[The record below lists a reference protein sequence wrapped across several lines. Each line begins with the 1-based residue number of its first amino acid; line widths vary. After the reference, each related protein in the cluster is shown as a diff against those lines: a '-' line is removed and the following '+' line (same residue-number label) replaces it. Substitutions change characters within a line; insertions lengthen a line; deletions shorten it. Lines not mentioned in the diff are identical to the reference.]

1 MQRRKMKGKFTM
13 RVIAGTAR
21 RLQLKT
27 LEGLDTRPTT
37 DRIKET
43 LFNMIAD
50 GLYGCV
56 FLDLFAGS
64 GGIGIEA
71 LSRGAKRAVF
81 VEKNPKAMACV
92 RENLSHT
99 RLSERAETMQTDA
112 LIALSRLSERESFDY
127 IYLDPPYGKGLER
140 RVLEHLADTSLLA
153 EDGVI
158 IIEAALDTAFDYVK
172 GLGYSLIKT
181 KIYKTNKHV
190 FLEKISAPEQI
201 F

>member
-1 MQRRKMKGKFTM
+1 MRGRFIM

-21 RLQLKT
+21 RLRLKT
-27 LEGLDTRPTT
+27 LEGLETRPTT

-50 GLYGCV
+50 GLFGCS

-81 VEKNPKAMACV
+81 VEKNPKACACV
-92 RENLSHT
+92 RENLAHT
-99 RLSERAETMQTDA
+99 KLSAQAETMQADA
-112 LIALSRLSERESFDY
+112 LNALVRLSGRESFDY
-127 IYLDPPYGKGLER
+127 IYMDPPYGKELEKKA
-140 RVLEHLADTSLLA
+140 LAFLADSSLLA

-158 IIEAALDTAFDYVK
+158 IIEASLDTAFDDIEE
-172 GLGYSLIKT
+172 LGYSIIKS
-181 KIYKTNKHV
+181 KGYKTNKHV
-190 FLEKISAPEQI
+190 FLKRADASA
-201 F
+201 

>member
-1 MQRRKMKGKFTM
+1 M
-13 RVIAGTAR
+13 RVIAGSAR

-27 LEGLDTRPTT
+27 LDGLDTRPTT

-43 LFNMIAD
+43 LFNMISD
-50 GLYGCV
+50 GLSDCV

-92 RENLSHT
+92 KENLEHT
-99 RLSERAETMQTDA
+99 KLSDRAETVQADA
-112 LIALSRLSERESFDY
+112 FGALFRLCGRYRFDY
-127 IYLDPPYGKGLER
+127 IFMDPPYGKGMEKRALEELAEYGL
-140 RVLEHLADTSLLA
+140 LE

-158 IIEAALDTAFDYVK
+158 IVETSLGTEFDYVEE
-172 GLGYSLIKT
+172 LGYSIIKVKT
-181 KIYKTNKHV
+181 YKTNKHV
-190 FLEKISAPEQI
+190 FLEKDNRLLKTGVDI
-201 F
+201 

>member
-1 MQRRKMKGKFTM
+1 M

-21 RLQLKT
+21 RLKLKT

-43 LFNMIAD
+43 LFNMIAG
-50 GLYGCV
+50 GLPSCT

-81 VEKNPKAMACV
+81 VEKNPKAFACV
-92 RENLSHT
+92 KENLAHT
-99 RLSERAETMQTDA
+99 KLSGQAETMQMDA
-112 LIALSRLSERESFDY
+112 FLALSRLAGSWRFDY
-127 IYLDPPYGKGLER
+127 IYLDPPYGKGLEK
-140 RVLEHLADTSLLA
+140 RVLACVADTGLLA

-158 IIEAALDTAFDYVK
+158 IIEAALDTAFDDV
-172 GLGYSLIKT
+172 GELGYSLIKT
-181 KIYKTNKHV
+181 KIYKTNKHI
-190 FLEKISAPEQI
+190 FLEKKSAPE
-201 F
+201 